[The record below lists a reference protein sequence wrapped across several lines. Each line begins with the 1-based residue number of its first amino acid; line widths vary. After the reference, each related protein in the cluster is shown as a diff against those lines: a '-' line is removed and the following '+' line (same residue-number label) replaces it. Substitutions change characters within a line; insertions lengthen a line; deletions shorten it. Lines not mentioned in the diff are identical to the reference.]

1 MSRIQRGRKKS
12 GAPLLEARELRLDEE
27 LAQEITADL
36 ASNQALLH
44 DIFRNSSDF
53 GSHSIVNADGRTLLL
68 FYIEGMI
75 DAELLHQQLV
85 SPLQKSSLS
94 KLPAPGEDPI
104 SYLKESV
111 IPNCSGKVVTEM
123 SAVTKHLLSGHAAL
137 LVEGISQGLVIS
149 LQGWKARSID
159 DPQGESYIR
168 GPREG
173 FTEDIRINTTL
184 IRRRLQTNRLKV
196 ESFTIGEL
204 SNTKVELLYIDGV
217 ASETILEEARKR
229 ISRIQIDGILE
240 SGYIE
245 EMIEDTPYTP
255 FPQIQNTERPDVT
268 AACLLEG
275 KLAILVDGTP
285 FVLLLPYTFWSGLQS
300 GEDYYER
307 FIIATLIRW
316 VRYLFLFIALLF
328 PSLYVAVTTFHQE
341 MIPTNLLLSISEARE
356 ASPFPALVEALIM
369 EVTFEALRE
378 AGVRLPKQVGS
389 AISIVGALV
398 IGQAAVQAG
407 IVSAPM
413 VIIVSLTA
421 IASFT
426 IPRFSFAVSIR
437 ILRFPLILLAGTL
450 GLYGI
455 TIGLIGILIHL
466 NSLRSFGVP
475 YLYPI
480 APISWSELKDV
491 AVRAPIWKMNRRPR
505 PTAPVNRTKIPSGQM
520 PSPARGTA
528 SDKKE

>member
-1 MSRIQRGRKKS
+1 MNRIRRGRKKG
-12 GAPLLEARELRLDEE
+12 GAPLLEARELRLEDD
-27 LAQEITADL
+27 LAQNLTEDL
-36 ASNQALLH
+36 TKNHALIQ
-44 DIFRNSSDF
+44 DIFRNCSDF
-53 GSHSIVNADGRTLLL
+53 VCHEIVSADGRKMLTL
-68 FYIEGMI
+68 YIEGLVNT
-75 DAELLHQQLV
+75 ELLTQHV
-85 SPLQKSSLS
+85 IKPLQQTPLPKRHAAADDSITSLQ
-94 KLPAPGEDPI
+94 
-104 SYLKESV
+104 ESV
-111 IPNCSGKVVTEM
+111 LPNSSVKVVKDLTTLTQN
-123 SAVTKHLLSGHAAL
+123 VLSGHAAV
-137 LVEGISQGLVIS
+137 LVEGRAEGLVVC
-149 LQGWKARSID
+149 LQGWKPRSIE

-173 FTEDIRINTTL
+173 FTEEIRTNAIL
-184 IRRRLQTNRLKV
+184 IRRKLQTNRLKV

-204 SNTKVELLYIDGV
+204 SNTKVELLYIEGI
-217 ASETILEEARKR
+217 ASETILAEVRR
-229 ISRIQIDGILE
+229 RLSRIQIDGIFE

-245 EMIEDTPYTP
+245 ELIEDSPYTP

-268 AACLLEG
+268 AANLLEG
-275 KLAILVDGTP
+275 KVAILVDGTP

-307 FIIATLIRW
+307 FMISTLIRW

-369 EVTFEALRE
+369 EITFEALRE

-426 IPRFSFAVSIR
+426 IPRFNFAVSIR

-455 TIGLIGILIHL
+455 TIGLICMLIHL

-475 YLYPI
+475 YLYPV
-480 APISWSELKDV
+480 APFSMRDLKDV
-491 AVRAPIWKMNRRPR
+491 LVRAPIWKMTLRPHS
-505 PTAPVNRTKIPSGQM
+505 TAPENDTRMPSGQM
-520 PSPARGTA
+520 PSPDRGTKP
-528 SDKKE
+528 DRKE